1 MAQVHGT
8 CDPAFAAVRDA
19 FEQHVASGNE
29 VGASI
34 CVTIGDKTVIN
45 LWGGYADA
53 AKTKP
58 WKEDTIVPVWS
69 TTKTWMAM
77 AVLLLADRGQ
87 VDLYAPVTKYWPE
100 FGGDGRDEVQVR
112 HFLSHSAGLPSWDPP
127 LKTPEMFD
135 FALATQKLIQQK
147 PWWTPG
153 TQSGYHLQSQGYLIG
168 ELVQRVTGKSLGQFL
183 HEEIID
189 QLGSDTFLPVP
200 EKHWSRIG
208 EMIPPEQMKLPPGLD
223 PQSIMVR
230 ALKGTPASAEV
241 ANTPEFRKLG
251 VGSYGG
257 FANAAGLNRLLSI
270 VTHQGCSVEG
280 RRFLSQGII
289 DKIFEEQTNGTD
301 LVLGVPLRI
310 GMGFGLATPDFE
322 WLPTGRV
329 CFWGG
334 WGGSVALMDLDRKVT
349 FTYAMNRMGLGTLG
363 NERTHDY
370 ARAFFKALEGYLA
383 KL

>member
-8 CDPAFAAVRDA
+8 CDPAFTTVRDA
-19 FEQHVASGNE
+19 FERHVASGNE

-53 AKTKP
+53 EKTKP

-77 AVLLLADRGQ
+77 AVLLLADRGLI
-87 VDLYAPVTKYWPE
+87 DLYAPVTKYWPE
-100 FGGDGRDEVQVR
+100 FGGDGRDKIQVR
-112 HFLSHSAGLPSWDPP
+112 HFLSHSAGLPSWEPR
-127 LKTPEMFD
+127 LKTQELFD
-135 FALATQKLIQQK
+135 VARATQKLIQQR

-153 TQSGYHLQSQGYLIG
+153 TQSGYHLVAQGYLIE
-168 ELVQRVTGKSLGQFL
+168 ELVRRVTGKSLGQFL
-183 HEEIID
+183 HEELID
-189 QLGSDTFLPVP
+189 PVGADTYLPVP

-208 EMIPPEQMKLPPGLD
+208 EMIPPELKKLPPGID
-223 PQSIMVR
+223 RQSIMVR
-230 ALKGTPASAEV
+230 AMKGSPLPAETS
-241 ANTPEFRKLG
+241 NTPDFRKVG
-251 VGSYGG
+251 IGSYGG

-270 VTHQGCSVEG
+270 VTHGGCSVDG

-301 LVLGVPLRI
+301 LVLGVPIRM
-310 GMGFGLATPDFE
+310 GMGFGLATPDDE
-322 WLPTGRV
+322 WLPTGKV

-334 WGGSVALMDLDRKVT
+334 YGGSVAVMDLDRQIT

-363 NERTHDY
+363 NERTHEY
-370 ARAFFKALEGYLA
+370 VRAFYKALRGYMT